1 MGVQPQGAVGAV
13 GIHADGHPLL
23 TVDKPRPVVR
33 VWSAGTH
40 VASLGSG
47 KEQRDGNGKGTVA
60 RPGRIRMPAARF
72 ANTRPRVSRLFCQP
86 GIKPRSVRTYL
97 ARWPLHF
104 RHNLPSFFS
113 RPRNFYVR
121 FGYFSPFR
129 SNWNQS
135 NLSVERRNKKKKK
148 EIFLSSSSSFLFF
161 DSEISPLSR
170 ETSIPGRGYLGGYSR
185 G

>member
-1 MGVQPQGAVGAV
+1 MRAPCRVDLAKSRGPEVGGWVGVQPQGAVGAV

-86 GIKPRSVRTYL
+86 GIKPCV
-97 ARWPLHF
+97 HI
-104 RHNLPSFFS
+104 S
-113 RPRNFYVR
+113 RGGRC
-121 FGYFSPFR
+121 
-129 SNWNQS
+129 
-135 NLSVERRNKKKKK
+135 
-148 EIFLSSSSSFLFF
+148 IFATTFLLFF
-161 DSEISPLSR
+161 LAQGIFTFVLDISLRSDRIGTNRICP
-170 ETSIPGRGYLGGYSR
+170 
-185 G
+185 

>member
-104 RHNLPSFFS
+104 RHNLSSFFS

-135 NLSVERRNKKKKK
+135 NLSVEGRNKKKK
-148 EIFLSSSSSFLFF
+148 EIFLSSFLFF

>member
-86 GIKPRSVRTYL
+86 GIKPRSVRTYF

-104 RHNLPSFFS
+104 RHNLLSFFS

-135 NLSVERRNKKKKK
+135 NLSVEGRNKKKK
-148 EIFLSSSSSFLFF
+148 EIFLSSFLFF
-161 DSEISPLSR
+161 DSEISPLPR
-170 ETSIPGRGYLGGYSR
+170 ETSIPGRRYLGGYSR